1 MKRESKNMKITNK
14 TTLYSIWEIFAGK
27 WAYVKQKDGST
38 KRLYIVDVDDEFDPD
53 GVGIEQDIFIY
64 NNSGSDDYGN
74 GMLISDIDEIN
85 L

>member
-1 MKRESKNMKITNK
+1 MKITNK
-14 TTLYSIWEIFAGK
+14 TTLYSIWEIFVGK